1 MKCAGFWKYA
11 LWATAIGYSSISTA
25 ATLPQGWQIR
35 PSAAEDIDK
44 GLPSALQSSELA
56 KDGRRLAE
64 VHIVVALPFDQVLP
78 QVVSALRPLGRLSE
92 QSGVEPLSR
101 LEDEW
106 GNVLL
111 TRRPDL
117 IREMVRQFDLPKL
130 QQDVRDGALAES
142 EIPERIAL
150 IERTIHFQ
158 SDRRRMAPLTQ
169 QYKHWIGSAEH
180 KHGVTGRSSG
190 RVIAR
195 VMQLDTVLGRPA
207 TVVYLTRNDEYP
219 NPDAGFIGRMR
230 ELVEFNIYSPTAPSL
245 LHRSIVPGEVFSPVF
260 DALSTL
266 PNANVELGASPDQW
280 RAPSRPIS
288 FVTEPKLTLPDTKA
302 KVLEAKAVMSIK
314 SPDNFIVLGDGS
326 ALIIRSYPRALMR
339 WSPDAGGELRE
350 LWASTEEKWHQWQLS
365 RDASGQSGYLTTG
378 GLIVRF
384 DNKSGSLVKHP
395 IAFEKTT
402 QPDKYMKYFHDGNGV
417 PLIYDHDHRGGRDTL
432 KVWQA
437 SAQPSGDGTPWNYM
451 LRFASPRQDMMKD
464 SLRGNPLIK
473 PVRWDGVLPNTWV
486 EDVYG
491 LAELDGRTGKV
502 LRVVKLPRRLGDAD
516 RNDDTGMA
524 PWDPA
529 PFGSVKGGWIAV
541 GFVLNQGRQV
551 NPGMHVVDIASGKVR
566 YSLTLPGQNS
576 LKTAAGSPNG
586 RLLALGTADKN
597 AAVLWNLENGRS
609 LTLGTEVSGCK
620 EFEQLQW
627 SPSGERL
634 WGRCNNGLVA
644 WDVPSSW

>member
-25 ATLPQGWQIR
+25 AALPQGWQIL
-35 PSAAEDIDK
+35 PSAAEDIEK
-44 GLPSALQSSELA
+44 GLPSPLQSSELA
-56 KDGRRLAE
+56 RDGRRLAE
-64 VHIVVALPFDQVLP
+64 VHIVVALPFNQVLA
-78 QVVSALRPLGRLSE
+78 QVASALRPLGRLSE
-92 QSGVEPLSR
+92 QSGVEPLSK

-117 IREMVRQFDLPKL
+117 VRDMVRQFDLPKL
-130 QQDVRDGALAES
+130 QQDVRDGALDES

-150 IERTIHFQ
+150 VERTARFQ
-158 SDRRRMAPLTQ
+158 SGSERMAQLSE
-169 QYKHWIGSAEH
+169 QYKYWIGSAERN
-180 KHGVTGRSSG
+180 HGATGRSTSN
-190 RVIAR
+190 VIAR
-195 VMQLDTVLGRPA
+195 VMQLDPILGRPA
-207 TVVYLTRNDEYP
+207 TAVYLTRNDEYP
-219 NPDAGFIGRMR
+219 NPDAGFLGRMR
-230 ELVEFNIYSPTAPSL
+230 ELAEFDIFSPTAPKL
-245 LHRSIVPGEVFSPVF
+245 IHRSLVPGEVFSPVF

-266 PNANVELGASPDQW
+266 PNANVELGVSPDQW

-326 ALIIRSYPRALMR
+326 VLIIRSYPRALMR
-339 WSPDAGGELRE
+339 WAPDAGGELRE
-350 LWASTEEKWHQWQLS
+350 LWTSTEEKWHQWQLS
-365 RDASGQSGYLTTG
+365 RDASGQSAYLTTG
-378 GLIVRF
+378 GLILRF
-384 DNKSGSLVKHP
+384 DTKTGSLVKHP
-395 IAFEKTT
+395 MAFDKTT
-402 QPDKYMKYFHDGNGV
+402 KPDAQMWYFHDGNGV
-417 PLIYDHDHRGGRDTL
+417 PLAYAHNYRGGRDTL

-437 SAQPSGDGTPWNYM
+437 NAQPAGDGVPWNYT

-464 SLRGNPLIK
+464 SMRGNRQIK

-491 LAELDGRTGKV
+491 LAELDGKTGHV
-502 LRVVKLPRRLGDAD
+502 MRVVKLPRRLGDVD

-541 GFVLNQGRQV
+541 GFVLGQGRQV

-566 YSLTLPGQNS
+566 YSLTLPGQSS
-576 LKTAAGSPNG
+576 LKTAVGSPNG
-586 RLLALGTADKN
+586 RLLALGTGGKSS
-597 AAVLWNLENGRS
+597 AVLWNLENGRS
-609 LTLGTEVSGCK
+609 LSLGTEVSGCK
-620 EFEQLQW
+620 ELEQLQW

-644 WDVPSSW
+644 WDVPSNW